1 MTTTRTFF
9 EKRIIKEI
17 HELPE
22 YALAT
27 IEKVILLLKQEI
39 YGVQTTED
47 ESTKRLL
54 SLCGSWKGTVEEQTR
69 DGHRMPAKQGF
80 FENCHLIG
88 EGQPQKNMSKKG

>member
-1 MTTTRTFF
+1 MATRTFF

-22 YALAT
+22 SALAT

-54 SLCGSWKGTVEEQTR
+54 SLCGSWEDSRTVEEQIQDVYESR
-69 DGHRMPAKQGF
+69 KSVEDREQLK
-80 FENCHLIG
+80 
-88 EGQPQKNMSKKG
+88 